1 MEVSIDID
9 STVLFELIE
18 DKIRDMIGD
27 TVNTQVVDSINSWVH
42 DHDFCTED
50 TVWDLA
56 REVARDT
63 FEKEFQDRIIDQ
75 IADVERIMPAML
87 DRYGREACWITVE
100 GCRSMIEQHVSLERQ
115 RIEDARWI
123 NRARRWITR
132 TWAVVRSR

>member
-1 MEVSIDID
+1 MKASIDID
-9 STVLFELIE
+9 STELFQLIE
-18 DKIRDMIGD
+18 DEIRD
-27 TVNTQVVDSINSWVH
+27 TVDTQVGDSIDSWVD

-50 TVWDLA
+50 TVRDLADEIA
-56 REVARDT
+56 REV
-63 FEKEFQDRIIDQ
+63 FEEEFQERIIDQ

-87 DRYGREACWITVE
+87 DRYGRDAGWITLE